1 MIRGFGNGFAIRAER
16 VADVVGDEEVGLVD
30 AGVAA
35 GAEEGGVGKA
45 VERGFLVA
53 EFASPEKFL
62 HFLIF
67 GGEQKRN
74 GSSETIWE
82 FGEVVR

>member
-1 MIRGFGNGFAIRAER
+1 MIRGFSNGFAIRAER
-16 VADVVGDEEVGLVD
+16 VADMAGDEEVGLVD
-30 AGVAA
+30 AGIAA
-35 GAEEGGVGKA
+35 GADEGGVRRA

-53 EFASPEKFL
+53 EFTSPEKFL
-62 HFLIF
+62 HFLIS

-74 GSSETIWE
+74 GNSETIWE